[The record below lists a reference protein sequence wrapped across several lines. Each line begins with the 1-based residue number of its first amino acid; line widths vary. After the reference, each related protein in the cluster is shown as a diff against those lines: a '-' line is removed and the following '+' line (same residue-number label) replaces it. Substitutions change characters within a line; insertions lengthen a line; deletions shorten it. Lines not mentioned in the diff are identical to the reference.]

1 MWYDKR
7 WMRMWFYFG
16 AMFVIV
22 GVGIYVMD
30 HEYRLAAALTMCLG
44 AALMVFGFTGMKM
57 NILVEQEIKK
67 KRRRPSSP
75 GR

>member
-16 AMFVIV
+16 AMFVII
-22 GVGIYVMD
+22 GVGIYCMD
-30 HEYRLAAALTMCLG
+30 REYKLAAALTMCLG

-57 NILVEQEIKK
+57 NILVEQEFKK
-67 KRRRPSSP
+67 KRRKSSSQQK
-75 GR
+75 